1 MLGCRFEQPIDLR
14 AKSELEVDLTGAAGL
29 LINLKL
35 AVLDVNGVTTE

>member
-1 MLGCRFEQPIDLR
+1 
-14 AKSELEVDLTGAAGL
+14 LTGAAGL